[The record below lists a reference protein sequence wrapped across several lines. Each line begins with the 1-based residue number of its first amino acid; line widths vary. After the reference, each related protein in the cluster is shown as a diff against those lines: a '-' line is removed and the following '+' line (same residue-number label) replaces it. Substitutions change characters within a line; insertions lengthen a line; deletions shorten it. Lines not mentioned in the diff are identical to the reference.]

1 MDKPSV
7 MPPRVLVV
15 DDLVMNRILLRE
27 ILTELH
33 YEYTLAE
40 NGKKAIEYLE
50 SEPLDIVLMD
60 IEMPV
65 MNGIETTRYIRNSL
79 PPPASGIPIVALTAH
94 NPRIF
99 FEDFRDVGFDAI
111 LTKPY
116 SIEKLQEI
124 ILRFC

>member
-1 MDKPSV
+1 M
-7 MPPRVLVV
+7 MPPRILVV

-33 YEYTLAE
+33 YDFVLAE
-40 NGKKAIEYLE
+40 NGKKAIECLE
-50 SEPLDIVLMD
+50 SEPVDVILMD

-65 MNGIETTRYIRNSL
+65 MNGIETTRHIRSNL
-79 PPPASGIPIVALTAH
+79 PPPASNVPIVALTAH

-116 SIEKLQEI
+116 SIEKLREI

>member
-1 MDKPSV
+1 M
-7 MPPRVLVV
+7 MPPRILIV

-33 YEYTLAE
+33 YDYTLAE
-40 NGKKAIEYLE
+40 NGKMAIECLE
-50 SEPLDIVLMD
+50 SEPVDVILMD

-65 MNGIETTRYIRNSL
+65 MNGIETTRHIRNNL
-79 PPPASGIPIVALTAH
+79 PPPVSNIPIVALTAH

-116 SIEKLQEI
+116 SIQKLQEM

>member
-1 MDKPSV
+1 M
-7 MPPRVLVV
+7 MPPRILVV

-33 YEYTLAE
+33 YDFVLAE
-40 NGKKAIEYLE
+40 NGKKAIECLE
-50 SEPLDIVLMD
+50 SEQVDVILMD

-65 MNGIETTRYIRNSL
+65 MNGIETTRHIRSNL
-79 PPPASGIPIVALTAH
+79 PPPASNVPIVALTAH

-116 SIEKLQEI
+116 SIEKLREI